1 MNKKKYQKPDMTVY
15 KMNRTPLLAGSQT
28 GGAGGEGTY
37 IPHLDGDMNQM
48 A

>member
-15 KMNRTPLLAGSQT
+15 RLKRKPRLLYDSPADGP
-28 GGAGGEGTY
+28 GVY
-37 IPHLDGDMNQM
+37 IPHLDGGMNQK